1 MFTPEIN
8 NMPELAIY
16 KKVSIDEELRETI
29 NRQAVN
35 YNIAPHPINEILDKA
50 KNYYESRF
58 AYITSAWKLWYDDYP
73 QACSVW
79 ALKALKNENPE
90 ENNLYLELEKCKKS
104 GKSNHRINDI
114 INMLSTEK
122 IFEHSIGNNKGSH
135 TLHEVFLKLNND
147 QVRRLKECILKLK
160 KYCDAEG
167 IKSILQS
174 ANKNDIN
181 LLMDFDEK
189 DKEISFH
196 LADYF
201 IKRLELITL
210 YIKQVAETEYNGKKF
225 WGKYWIRS
233 TGSDLHHEG
242 QHALFLVNKQN
253 RKGNENDSR
262 KKAGAVTK
270 VYKPHDLSADNVVV
284 GNNGM
289 LAKLNNM
296 INTKDTILKGE
307 KPFATMNISVK
318 NHTEEFII
326 KKDKMTKEEA
336 KKYFFRAGMLKVITD
351 AMAVID
357 LHQDNIMPIL
367 KNMPLIIDAEI
378 DFFQYTDSC
387 LKNYGLKED
396 VHVERTSN
404 SSFEIEGEKKRS
416 GELFSDKNSIYHK
429 TYKEGYNF
437 MVNQMYENKDTFA
450 DLYAD
455 QLNVNKVRIIP
466 LGTDFLSGGL
476 QRVIRGSSVSNISK
490 IFCDDIKNRLCIASG
505 ENNTEKFIFNKK
517 NNLKVH
523 IRENKLKNAINE
535 TLKNGTIIALYVDMN
550 GKIYLDNTEIGK
562 IVTLHGGFNVDKD
575 IIIDVMKK
583 CFLKVIDQLYNKM
596 LFNESGLSQIKLF
609 N

>member
-8 NMPELAIY
+8 NMPESAIY

-79 ALKALKNENPE
+79 ALKAIKNENPE

-122 IFEHSIGNNKGSH
+122 IFEHSIRNNKGSH

-147 QVRRLKECILKLK
+147 QVSRLKECILRLK

-181 LLMDFDEK
+181 LLIDFDEK

-253 RKGNENDSR
+253 RKGNKNDSR

-378 DFFQYTDSC
+378 DFFQYTNSC
-387 LKNYGLKED
+387 LENLALKRD
-396 VHVERTSN
+396 KHVKRISN
-404 SSFEIEGEKKRS
+404 SSFEVEEEKKRS
-416 GELFSDKNSIYHK
+416 GKLFSNENSIYHK
-429 TYKEGYNF
+429 TYEEGYNF
-437 MVNQMYENKDTFA
+437 MVYQMYENKDIFT

-455 QLNVNKVRIIP
+455 QLENVNKVRIIP
-466 LGTDFLSGGL
+466 LGTDLLAGILQKVIIKGTTNDDLNDLSEYINEQL
-476 QRVIRGSSVSNISK
+476 DNVN
-490 IFCDDIKNRLCIASG
+490 
-505 ENNTEKFIFNKK
+505 EEKFIFRKDNS
-517 NNLKVH
+517 LKVD
-523 IRENKLKNAINE
+523 IQTEQLKNAINE
-535 TLKNGTIIALYVDMN
+535 TFRNGTIIALYVAMD

-562 IVTLHGGFNVDKD
+562 IVTLQGNFDVDKD
-575 IIIDVMKK
+575 IIIDVMKNS
-583 CFLKVIDQLYNKM
+583 FLRIIDQLYNKM
-596 LFNESGLSQIKLF
+596 LLDESGLSQIELF